1 MRITAMYN
9 ENGKL
14 ELPSHIKT
22 KHGSIKVV
30 VDIPEEELEVEEY
43 LESIENED
51 VRRMMYR
58 LRKIRGGGPVVSAED
73 KSDRELLTDA
83 FTRMRQEGE
92 L

>member
-1 MRITAMYN
+1 
-9 ENGKL
+9 
-14 ELPSHIKT
+14 
-22 KHGSIKVV
+22 
-30 VDIPEEELEVEEY
+30 
-43 LESIENED
+43 
-51 VRRMMYR
+51 MMYR